1 MGLEA
6 MGVDGSC
13 IPCSYPMMGTGFR
26 FSTEPITPYPK
37 CKKTFDQYTCLTEAT
52 TVCNRATFSGSV
64 CVRVRAKGLRKT
76 LEGSERC
83 AYGTPFF
90 NFLLNKRF
98 FLFHF
103 FVFVF
108 FNIIYFFCQIKTPI
122 RVILKKLIVI
132 YLYSKGEPKHN
143 KYNTKNNNTN
153 TPEDPMAS
161 EGLTVVLYGKRRRA
175 SRNRNN
181 QQVGFPTGGMT
192 LTLFCFM

>member
-1 MGLEA
+1 MFL
-6 MGVDGSC
+6 
-13 IPCSYPMMGTGFR
+13 
-26 FSTEPITPYPK
+26 
-37 CKKTFDQYTCLTEAT
+37 
-52 TVCNRATFSGSV
+52 
-64 CVRVRAKGLRKT
+64 
-76 LEGSERC
+76 
-83 AYGTPFF
+83 
-90 NFLLNKRF
+90 FLLILILYTF
-98 FLFHF
+98 
-103 FVFVF
+103 
-108 FNIIYFFCQIKTPI
+108 FFCQIKTPI

-192 LTLFCFM
+192 LTLFCFNSDSDSDVDGRLSPLPLTLNVRKHPNKIHTYTIKKQFILAYKV